1 MKNSVKNIC
10 QSCGMPMSKI
20 SDFGTYDNGNL
31 NTEHCHYCYKN
42 GEFIDLGITMEE
54 KNAKNINIAEKMGKS
69 VEEATTLANSTIP
82 KLKRWRSST
91 TSKLARK

>member
-42 GEFIDLGITMEE
+42 GEFIDLGITME
-54 KNAKNINIAEKMGKS
+54 KKMPRI
-69 VEEATTLANSTIP
+69 ST
-82 KLKRWRSST
+82 
-91 TSKLARK
+91 